1 MTYAAV
7 VLFADKNMD
16 YEHGVFLISIVIFS
30 MYCTAK
36 WLDAKKIIKLEY
48 LRLVVISLGLCYL
61 YIVSPEILLINILL
75 LYLIINIICMPFLNK
90 V

>member
-16 YEHGVFLISIVIFS
+16 YDHGIILLCVVIFS

-36 WLDAKKIIKLEY
+36 WLDAEKILKLEY
-48 LRLVVISLGLCYL
+48 FKLGIISIGLCYL
-61 YIVSPEILLINILL
+61 YTFSPEIFLFNVLLT
-75 LYLIINIICMPFLNK
+75 YLILNIAFLPFLK
-90 V
+90 RA